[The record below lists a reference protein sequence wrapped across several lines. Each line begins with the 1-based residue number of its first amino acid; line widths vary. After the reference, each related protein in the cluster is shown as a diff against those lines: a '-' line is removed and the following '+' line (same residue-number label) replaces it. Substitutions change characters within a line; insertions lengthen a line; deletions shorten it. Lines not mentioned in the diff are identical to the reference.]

1 MSEYSKLLDTI
12 SRKTDPDELR
22 LLMAR
27 AKEKGIKE
35 VHEAA
40 FRRLVEVLPT
50 AAPGTIEHD
59 FWKSITAFEE
69 ILTAE
74 RGRTTRLG
82 RTRQKVQRVGV
93 AQTLSD
99 WATGGASQ
107 GFDMLIDLGLPE
119 LTGEAVVL
127 RHSDHFEHAVV
138 TAARERLHGA
148 GYDSF

>member
-1 MSEYSKLLDTI
+1 MSEHSKLLDTI

-40 FRRLVEVLPT
+40 FRRLVEVLPA

-127 RHSDHFEHAVV
+127 RHSDQFEQPVV
-138 TAARERLHGA
+138 AAARERLHGA
-148 GYDSF
+148 GHDSF